1 MSLINRV
8 QLICNLGNEP
18 KVIKTNQGVEF
29 VTLTAATNE
38 NYRQNNEWKTHTEWH
53 NLVVFGKATDYAKK
67 LKKGEQVYVEG
78 KLRSN
83 KWTDKEGVSR
93 TAINIVVQSIHPIK
107 SLSNIKD
114 NENISKEVGSECLS
128 QLYDALGASTPAY

>member
-8 QLICNLGNEP
+8 QLICNLGNDP
-18 KVIKTNQGVEF
+18 KVIKTNQGLEF

-38 NYRQNNEWKTHTEWH
+38 SYRQKDEWKTHTEWH

-67 LKKGEQVYVEG
+67 LKKGEQVFVEG

-93 TAINIVVQSIHPIK
+93 TAINVVVQKIHPIK
-107 SLSNIKD
+107 NSSNVKD
-114 NENISKEVGSECLS
+114 SENISKEIGSECLS
-128 QLYDALGASTPAY
+128 QLYDALRDSTPEY